1 MSSEELVQT
10 VRELAIRLSNTEID
24 RASFKAQATTLA
36 SENDQLKK
44 QVEELKAKLPKEGDE
59 KTDSKS
65 QIAEPETKQDPQAN
79 K

>member
-1 MSSEELVQT
+1 MSNEELVQT
-10 VRELAIRLSNTEID
+10 VRELAIRLSNAEID
-24 RASFKAQATTLA
+24 RASFKAQANALA

-44 QVEELKAKLPKEGDE
+44 QVEELKAKLPKEDDK

-65 QIAEPETKQDPQAN
+65 QTTEPETQQDPQA

>member
-1 MSSEELVQT
+1 MSNEELVQT
-10 VRELAIRLSNTEID
+10 TRELAIRLSNAEID
-24 RASFKAQATTLA
+24 RASFKAQAIALA

-44 QVEELKAKLPKEGDE
+44 QVEELKAKLPKEDDK

-65 QIAEPETKQDPQAN
+65 QTIEPEAQQDSQA